1 MFGWN
6 ESTSSEE
13 YVGLMDELA
22 ALDHIMSSYE
32 LLSPSSHS
40 LYDEYEIQ
48 FLSSSY
54 QRRSLRCYTS
64 TIISDLSSSGQ
75 LMSVPDMIDD
85 AWHQSPM
92 VILPTGRSTLD
103 SLAAFLRAYGSIK
116 KT

>member
-6 ESTSSEE
+6 GSTSSEE
-13 YVGLMDELA
+13 YVGLMDELV
-22 ALDHIMSSYE
+22 ALDHIMSSMSYSLPPHIPYTKNMTSNSYCHRINE
-32 LLSPSSHS
+32 GLSDVIRRPS
-40 LYDEYEIQ
+40 
-48 FLSSSY
+48 
-54 QRRSLRCYTS
+54 
-64 TIISDLSSSGQ
+64 ISDLSSSGQ

-103 SLAAFLRAYGSIK
+103 LLAAFLRAYGLIK